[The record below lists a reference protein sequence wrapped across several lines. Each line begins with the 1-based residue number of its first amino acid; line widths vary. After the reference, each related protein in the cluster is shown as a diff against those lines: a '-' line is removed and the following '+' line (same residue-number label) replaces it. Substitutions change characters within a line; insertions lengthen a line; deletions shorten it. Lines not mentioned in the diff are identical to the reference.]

1 MSKKITVDLLTRVEG
16 HGAVQILEENGQ
28 ITAQVQIFEGPR
40 FYEYLVVGQNFYN
53 IPRIVSRICGIC
65 YVSHR
70 TASSKAIED
79 AFGVEIPPE
88 IELLRKLA
96 NVGAYFESHGLH
108 IYFLALPDY
117 FGYPSLLDMAGDY
130 PSLVDR
136 GFKLKNGGVEIM
148 KILTGKNFHGEN
160 LIPGGLAKLPTKEEI
175 KKIKEINCG
184 PVIFLAN
191 EFFDALPI
199 KQIYKK
205 KKLFF
210 EKYVALSNDNK
221 KVKFL
226 HKKANNSLIK
236 RIQNLNLI
244 SVGNTIEYPLVALK
258 FLEAIAKKINKFD
271 GGLLTFD
278 YGNTTNENQNTLQS
292 VKKHRYT
299 NISST
304 PGHSD
309 ITSHINFKLF
319 RKILKK
325 NNLNVKK
332 VTTQNEFLKKIGILE
347 RANIL
352 SEKMTFKAKANMFYR
367 LKRLLNPKEMGNL
380 FKVIFAQKKDGKF
393 SLGF

>member
-1 MSKKITVDLLTRVEG
+1 
-16 HGAVQILEENGQ
+16 
-28 ITAQVQIFEGPR
+28 
-40 FYEYLVVGQNFYN
+40 LV
-53 IPRIVSRICGIC
+53 
-65 YVSHR
+65 
-70 TASSKAIED
+70 
-79 AFGVEIPPE
+79 
-88 IELLRKLA
+88 
-96 NVGAYFESHGLH
+96 
-108 IYFLALPDY
+108 
-117 FGYPSLLDMAGDY
+117 
-130 PSLVDR
+130 
-136 GFKLKNGGVEIM
+136 KLKTIQKV
-148 KILTGKNFHGEN
+148 KIKN
-160 LIPGGLAKLPTKEEI
+160 KKVKWI
-175 KKIKEINCG
+175 KKIEEINCG
-184 PVIFLAN
+184 PVIFLGN

-226 HKKANNSLIK
+226 QKKADNSLIK

-258 FLEAIAKKINKFD
+258 FLEVIAKKINKFG

-278 YGNTTNENQNTLQS
+278 YGNTTKKNQNTLQS

-299 NISST
+299 DLFLVPS
-304 PGHSD
+304 HSD

-319 RKILKK
+319 HKILKK

-332 VTTQNEFLKKIGILE
+332 ITTQNEFLKKIGILE

-352 SEKMTFKAKANMFYR
+352 SKKMTFKEKANMFYR
-367 LKRLLNPKEMGNL
+367 LKRLMEYREMGSL
-380 FKVIFAQKKDGKF
+380 FKVLFAQKKDKKF